1 MRLSTKW
8 NFNRNKSIGDNMKL
22 TTNYIVYL
30 NADNKVQ
37 CAKCRVTG
45 RFVKRAVAQTEYEK
59 EYGFFAFSILTLL
72 VTLFTVYLSNVLH
85 KLEIVIGKVTL
96 SLDEVLS
103 HFSNGKT
110 IVLFTH
116 LNTYLFNSKVNKDKE
131 IINFL
136 NTNEATEGRILWVN
150 LK

>member
-1 MRLSTKW
+1 
-8 NFNRNKSIGDNMKL
+8 MKL

-136 NTNEATEGRILWVN
+136 NTNEATEGRIL
-150 LK
+150 

>member
-1 MRLSTKW
+1 
-8 NFNRNKSIGDNMKL
+8 MKL
-22 TTNYIVYL
+22 TTNYVVYL

-59 EYGFFAFSILTLL
+59 EYGFFDFSILTLL
-72 VTLFTVYLSNVLH
+72 VILFIVYLSNVLY
-85 KLEIVIGKVTL
+85 KLEIVMSKVTL

-116 LNTYLFNSKVNKDKE
+116 LNTYLFNSKVSGEKE
-131 IINFL
+131 ITTLL
-136 NTNEATEGRILWVN
+136 NTGEVKKGCVL
-150 LK
+150 

>member
-1 MRLSTKW
+1 
-8 NFNRNKSIGDNMKL
+8 MKL

-45 RFVKRAVAQTEYEK
+45 RFIKRVIAQLEYEK
-59 EYGFFAFSILTLL
+59 EYGFFAFSTLSML
-72 VTLFTVYLSNVLH
+72 VILFTIYLSNVMS
-85 KLEIVIGKVTL
+85 KVTL
-96 SLDEVLS
+96 GLDDVLS

-116 LNTYLFNSKVNKDKE
+116 LNTYFFNSKVSSEKE
-131 IINFL
+131 LSTLL
-136 NTNEATEGRILWVN
+136 NSGEVKKGRAL
-150 LK
+150 